1 MSKRAVPM
9 STRAGGWGFGLLVAA
24 LGGAALLEHGLWAAA
39 CTWPIVRGD
48 GPRHAIFAISRV
60 AGWADGGAGPL
71 GWLLEPMYYPAFT
84 TVTAWPVLWAGSM
97 AAGDV
102 RLSYALYTGVLVAGL
117 AVMGWRV
124 GGRRLGLAGGLAV
137 LTVPLL
143 WALRVDVMLDVPL
156 AAMVAAFLASLPLV
170 GKARFRWHRAV
181 ACGVLLSIGMLTKQ
195 AMPYM
200 AAPAL
205 AWVGL
210 PALFRA
216 AQQRRGWTA
225 GLAVGALAVG
235 GLGVAG
241 ALFVKGHS
249 WIALG
254 VVAVG
259 VVASGWLA
267 RSQRAAHLGELTVV
281 GGTALLL
288 AGPWYARSVGPLL
301 EGLQLT
307 RAAHSDVPEGLAGV
321 FRMLGMTPFSTHHLL
336 PAPWAIALLVGLP
349 VLPWLVR
356 RRPLLGPALAAFVGG
371 QLFISS
377 FPDLHARHYAPLVG
391 PLLLL
396 AVGTLDGAAAVLKK
410 VQLGGALR
418 TGVVMCVAAHAGLM
432 VASGW
437 GGPRLSP
444 MKAADLRI
452 PGVFPPVDGRALM
465 DILLSPPKLVRGAVP
480 LPDTQ
485 VLPLHDALRAI
496 DADRRKSGAEW
507 AGLLLVTQR
516 VEVTG
521 LVLARD
527 EVGAPGLFVVEPAG
541 RGGLHQTLRRGYAVY
556 TIELPLDRL
565 AGRSSPQTAWLDAES
580 SEPFLEL
587 DADLAED
594 GGLATL
600 RVRRLRP

>member
-195 AMPYM
+195 TMPYM

-241 ALFVKGHS
+241 AFFVKGHS

-288 AGPWYARSVGPLL
+288 AGPWYARS
-301 EGLQLT
+301 
-307 RAAHSDVPEGLAGV
+307 
-321 FRMLGMTPFSTHHLL
+321 
-336 PAPWAIALLVGLP
+336 
-349 VLPWLVR
+349 
-356 RRPLLGPALAAFVGG
+356 
-371 QLFISS
+371 
-377 FPDLHARHYAPLVG
+377 VG

-496 DADRRKSGAEW
+496 DADRRTSGAEW